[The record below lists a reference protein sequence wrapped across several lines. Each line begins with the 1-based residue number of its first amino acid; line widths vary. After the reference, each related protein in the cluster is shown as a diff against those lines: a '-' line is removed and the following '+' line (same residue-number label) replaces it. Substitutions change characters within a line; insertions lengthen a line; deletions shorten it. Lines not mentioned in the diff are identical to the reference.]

1 MCFKIFMSD
10 HRSSTVRNI
19 FCVPAAPVIISG
31 SIRYANLDSL
41 VTTPHPEI
49 IPCSNQFSM
58 IVETLNLVL
67 VTINKR
73 VSQIARRMTRIQT
86 YEKSR
91 R

>member
-1 MCFKIFMSD
+1 MTIEVPLKEIF
-10 HRSSTVRNI
+10 
-19 FCVPAAPVIISG
+19 FCVPASLVIIRG

-41 VTTPHPEI
+41 VTTPHPET

-73 VSQIARRMTRIQT
+73 VSQIATRMTQIQI
-86 YEKSR
+86 YEKSQR
-91 R
+91 